1 MSDASHWLAAPSH
14 LVDYVRYC
22 ASVSRPFENHS
33 GPDENPAES
42 AAEGREDGPAATPP
56 VLPTGAA
63 PGGQPAGGTSPTGS
77 DDAASGHP
85 VRPAGILVVAIIVAL
100 EASALLVAAV
110 WYGSQLLT
118 GAPVLSFWG
127 AVFTLGLLLAFSAW
141 LFAVARFLSRGYRWP
156 RAGALVAQLF
166 VLTIGFPTLTG
177 GYPLAG
183 VAMLLP
189 AVIAIVLLFDKRVI
203 AFASRAGGAPPAL

>member
-1 MSDASHWLAAPSH
+1 VSDASHWLAAPLP

-22 ASVSRPFENHS
+22 ASVSRP
-33 GPDENPAES
+33 PENP
-42 AAEGREDGPAATPP
+42 P
-56 VLPTGAA
+56 AA
-63 PGGQPAGGTSPTGS
+63 PGPGADGQEGPGRRG
-77 DDAASGHP
+77 
-85 VRPAGILVVAIIVAL
+85 VERPAGIVVLTVIAAL
-100 EASALLVAAV
+100 EAAALLTAAG

-127 AVFTLGLLLAFSAW
+127 AVFTLGLLLAFAVW
-141 LFAVARFLSRGYRWP
+141 LFAVARFLFRGYRWP

-183 VAMLLP
+183 LAMVVP
-189 AVIAIVLLFDKRVI
+189 AAAAIVLLFDKRVI
-203 AFASRAGGAPPAL
+203 AFASRLGGSPPAL

>member
-1 MSDASHWLAAPSH
+1 
-14 LVDYVRYC
+14 
-22 ASVSRPFENHS
+22 VSRAS
-33 GPDENPAES
+33 ENPSEPA
-42 AAEGREDGPAATPP
+42 GNGDGVPP
-56 VLPTGAA
+56 GV
-63 PGGQPAGGTSPTGS
+63 PAGGPGPGLP
-77 DDAASGHP
+77 A
-85 VRPAGILVVAIIVAL
+85 RPSGILAIAVVVAL
-100 EASALLVAAV
+100 EATALLVAAI

-141 LFAVARFLSRGYRWP
+141 LFAVAVFLVRGYRWP

-166 VLTIGFPTLTG
+166 TLTIGFPTLTG

-183 VAMLLP
+183 LGMLVP